1 MGNQCLNGFGFLAT
15 PKPSIYHIYSYIIYH
30 IYIYPIPTIFHY
42 HHGPPLGPHG
52 SRIGAPF
59 ASPHHAAAAPSRGC
73 SAPHGGGIGGW
84 QGEHHFPGS
93 SAFFGSL
100 MARFSSATE
109 MISFFWLFFLGGM
122 NVKSPSTANMTAS
135 DLVQHLD
142 SVSGF
147 VIGSN
152 FEGIKDER
160 YCRLLMKN

>member
-1 MGNQCLNGFGFLAT
+1 MVLVFLQHQSQAYI
-15 PKPSIYHIYSYIIYH
+15 IYIHISYIIY

-100 MARFSSATE
+100 MARFSSETE
-109 MISFFWLFFLGGM
+109 MISFFWLFFFGG
-122 NVKSPSTANMTAS
+122 
-135 DLVQHLD
+135 
-142 SVSGF
+142 
-147 VIGSN
+147 
-152 FEGIKDER
+152 DER
-160 YCRLLMKN
+160 QEPFNCEYDCFRLGSTFRFSVRICHWFQL